1 MTRLGV
7 EPCTCARIVAGAARG
22 ARTGGG
28 AASFSASV
36 SWPRRPLHGGASS
49 TAGDRRLRAADPA
62 QMKLNVVLIGGWG
75 GGGWLDA
82 RGWACK
88 AGATARRTCP
98 AAVAARSAAHAASS
112 AAAGRRRVRVAV
124 IAAGS
129 RLFRRRARGASLP
142 CAGSGC
148 QPTALNQRAF
158 PLSPSPPRGESH
170 ADRSCLSS
178 ILPHTTG
185 LAPRLAR
192 AWPIVG
198 PRLRLV
204 GWAQPC
210 DRPAMPPAR
219 NLAWAKVF
227 TISLPEILH
236 RRAALRLVPPPTAHA
251 CTGTLAAAQQSKHVF
266 GQDTVFRTCRFCVVV
281 APQLEWSATREESL
295 VEGDGERTVWR
306 WHARARSEDDSGYET
321 P

>member
-1 MTRLGV
+1 M
-7 EPCTCARIVAGAARG
+7 
-22 ARTGGG
+22 
-28 AASFSASV
+28 
-36 SWPRRPLHGGASS
+36 
-49 TAGDRRLRAADPA
+49 
-62 QMKLNVVLIGGWG
+62 G

-124 IAAGS
+124 MTAGS

-219 NLAWAKVF
+219 NLAWAQSLHHFSARDF
-227 TISLPEILH
+227 TSTRRLAPRTASHRACLH
-236 RRAALRLVPPPTAHA
+236 GHLSRRATKQTRLRTRYCFPHLPFLCCRRAT
-251 CTGTLAAAQQSKHVF
+251 TGVER
-266 GQDTVFRTCRFCVVV
+266 DTRGKPCR
-281 APQLEWSATREESL
+281 R
-295 VEGDGERTVWR
+295 RR
-306 WHARARSEDDSGYET
+306 
-321 P
+321 